1 MCVNKIIK
9 KKFIGG
15 GLAALMFSIMAS
27 AAIAAPVT
35 GAIFTT
41 LFDGRAVDHN
51 IYSSKEDVYL
61 NGGPGAAN
69 GPCSGAGLPDGV
81 YYFQVTDPSGKYLL
95 SPTNESPEER
105 KVLVKGGKIIEY
117 LGSKLHPWWHQTGI
131 GKCGITVQLYPFH
144 DTPNPGGEYK
154 VWMTPAVTDP
164 TTGKS
169 VFGGVFSPSKSKTD
183 NFKAPGDD
191 AFDYDNDN
199 LTNGDEIELGTNPR
213 EADTDGDG
221 FNDDVELEAGTNP
234 LDATDFP
241 QPQEVCPPGTFGV
254 PPNCLTAG

>member
-1 MCVNKIIK
+1 MRVKNSTTKIT
-9 KKFIGG
+9 KFIES
-15 GLAALMFSIMAS
+15 AVAIIMFFIIPSVVM
-27 AAIAAPVT
+27 AAPVT

-41 LFDGRAVDHN
+41 LIDGSAVDHN

-69 GPCSGAGLPDGV
+69 GPCSAAGLPNGV

-95 SPTNESPEER
+95 SPITESPEER
-105 KVLVKGGKIIEY
+105 KVLVNGGKIIEY
-117 LGSKLHPWWHQTGI
+117 LGSKLHPWWHRTSL

-154 VWMTPAVTDP
+154 VWMTPAVSDP
-164 TTGKS
+164 TGKP
-169 VFGGVFSPSKSKTD
+169 VFGGVFIPSKSKTD

-199 LTNGDEIELGTNPR
+199 LTNEDEIELGTNPLA
-213 EADTDGDG
+213 ADTDGDG
-221 FNDDVELEAGTNP
+221 FNDDIEVEAGTNP
-234 LDATDFP
+234 LDASDFP
-241 QPQEVCPPGTFGV
+241 QPLCPFGGV
-254 PPNCLTAG
+254 LPNCLTPG